1 MSGSLQQNDSK
12 HIPNGSTNLKQLVIL
27 LIPKGNL
34 FKKITLIQWKEEF
47 IKIKRRIF
55 NILIKASNICNI
67 LSTTAVSNGLTM
79 VKLRQEFK
87 YRGHVY
93 LKPVRPHVSNHTIN
107 FIKTFPLKCA
117 SLTSYS
123 FK

>member
-27 LIPKGNL
+27 LIPKWNL
-34 FKKITLIQWKEEF
+34 FKKITLMQWKEEF

-79 VKLRQEFK
+79 LKLRQEFK
-87 YRGHVY
+87 HRGHVY
-93 LKPVRPHVSNHTIN
+93 LKPVRHTFEI
-107 FIKTFPLKCA
+107 TQ
-117 SLTSYS
+117 
-123 FK
+123 